1 MALSKNT
8 LGILSGGGGAI
19 AGAVVAKMY
28 ADKALVDAAKGKT
41 DLQAAAKSVP
51 VAKFLLENRWAG
63 AVAGGVVAIGAL
75 YAAKKRDAILPAFLA
90 HAAIAGPLFVLD
102 YISKQDIKSQK
113 ALADAMAPAAGS
125 GAPAAGSE
133 TAPAGENK
141 PVEGAVI
148 ERSPFGIAVAERSP
162 FSAPRVEMFAAPP
175 KLMLSGTSNTPYNS
189 TSMQSAMAAM
199 PVFGGQ
205 GF

>member
-1 MALSKNT
+1 MALSKNI

-28 ADKALVDAAKGKT
+28 ADKALVDAVKAKK
-41 DLQAAAKSVP
+41 DLQKDVP
-51 VAKFLLENRWAG
+51 VAKFLVENRWAG
-63 AVAGGVVAIGAL
+63 AVGGGLIAIGAL
-75 YAAKKRDAILPAFLA
+75 YAAKKREAILPAFIA

-102 YISKQDIKSQK
+102 YIAKQDVKTQK
-113 ALADAMAPAAGS
+113 ALLEAAPSATAPAADS
-125 GAPAAGSE
+125 GAA
-133 TAPAGENK
+133 AGENK
-141 PVEGAVI
+141 PAEGAVI